1 MSRRL
6 RSGRRPRGAGRSRV
20 CQPLSACLWSGGA
33 PAGAVDTFSTPLQ
46 RAGGVPGGR
55 QMPYYESVLIAR
67 QEIGGGDAERLGEHY
82 EEVLGKEGASVV
94 RREYWGLRRLA
105 YQVRK
110 NRKGHYL
117 MFHVDGPGS
126 AIQEFERQ
134 LRIDENVVR
143 YLTMR
148 LDQLPDGPSIIM
160 KARAE
165 REERRDQGG
174 TRRDVERPPADAADG
189 GGAAPE
195 SKAGGE
201 AGAPAEAERV
211 PDAGAADSAPGG
223 TENEAGT
230 DDAAAGEDE

>member
-1 MSRRL
+1 M
-6 RSGRRPRGAGRSRV
+6 
-20 CQPLSACLWSGGA
+20 
-33 PAGAVDTFSTPLQ
+33 AVDTFSTPLE
-46 RAGGVPGGR
+46 RAGGVAGGW

-82 EEVLGKEGASVV
+82 EEILSKEGASVV

-105 YQVRK
+105 YRVRK

-117 MFHVDGPGS
+117 MFHVDGPGA

-174 TRRDVERPPADAADG
+174 TRREVERPPADAADG

-195 SKAGGE
+195 SNAGGE
-201 AGAPAEAERV
+201 ASAPAEAE
-211 PDAGAADSAPGG
+211 PAP
-223 TENEAGT
+223 AP
-230 DDAAAGEDE
+230 DAAAPASGDTGNDAGTGDAATGEDE

>member
-1 MSRRL
+1 MRRGAPEFAT
-6 RSGRRPRGAGRSRV
+6 RRRPVYGRAAPPRV
-20 CQPLSACLWSGGA
+20 
-33 PAGAVDTFSTPLQ
+33 AVDTFSTPLL

-82 EEVLGKEGASVV
+82 EEILSKEGASVV
-94 RREYWGLRRLA
+94 RREYWGLWRLA
-105 YQVRK
+105 YRVRK

-148 LDQLPDGPSIIM
+148 LEQLPDGPSIIM

-165 REERRDQGG
+165 REERRDQGSA
-174 TRRDVERPPADAADG
+174 RREVDRPPADAAEG
-189 GGAAPE
+189 GGAAPV
-195 SKAGGE
+195 SDAGGE
-201 AGAPAEAERV
+201 ASAPAETERA
-211 PDAGAADSAPGG
+211 PDADAAASASGDSG
-223 TENEAGT
+223 NEAGT
-230 DDAAAGEDE
+230 DDAATGEDE